1 MNKPITPES
10 ILPYKHDYK
19 EGAWTEYSLAELG
32 WFVHL
37 LVQRS
42 SHRANLEKRR
52 KDLYDARN
60 YLNMMDA
67 QLDHLE
73 DQLYEDMK
81 RVEESNV
88 STTPE
93 KPEVGNEEIPK
104 EEWDKLHPD
113 APDLLPTSE
122 EAQKVDPPE
131 GIDPDKPDLPAPRE
145 DDDPEITNLHAPVEK
160 KDES

>member
-1 MNKPITPES
+1 MNKPMTPES
-10 ILPYKHDYK
+10 IFPHKYDYK

-42 SHRANLEKRR
+42 SHRSNLEKRR

-73 DQLYEDMK
+73 NQLYEDLK
-81 RVEESNV
+81 RSEEM
-88 STTPE
+88 
-93 KPEVGNEEIPK
+93 PK
-104 EEWDKLHPD
+104 EEWDKQHLN
-113 APDLLPTSE
+113 APSLPSTE
-122 EAQKVDPPE
+122 EVDPPE
-131 GIDPDKPDLPAPRE
+131 GNDPDKPDLPAPKG
-145 DDDPEITNLHAPVEK
+145 DVPEITNLHAPVEK